1 MASPRHRVRCTGHSS
16 RTGKPCRAWAV
27 RGARVCVV
35 HGGRAPQV
43 KAAAEVRR
51 VEAEVVREA
60 ERMLAL
66 AGVDRDPIEHL
77 LYELHR
83 STAVEAVWGSLV
95 AKLDEAE
102 RGIDR
107 AENPTTGEGLL
118 ARKFTGD
125 AGYEAVIHPF
135 VIAWNAE
142 RDRHA
147 KLAKMAIDAGVADR
161 QVRLAERQGEMVG
174 ELLRIALR
182 AAGVTG
188 DQERDAYGAVRNH
201 LAIIRTA

>member
-1 MASPRHRVRCTGHSS
+1 MDRQRCGAKL
-16 RTGKPCRAWAV
+16 RGKGAACRKWPV
-27 RGARVCVV
+27 KGGLRCEL
-35 HGGRAPQV
+35 HGGAAPQAKAAAEVRQV
-43 KAAAEVRR
+43 KAAAE
-51 VEAEVVREA
+51 AEA
-60 ERMLAL
+60 ERMLEL
-66 AGVDRDPIEHL
+66 AGVERDPIEHL

-102 RGIDR
+102 REIDR
-107 AENPTTGEGLL
+107 AEHPTSARGLL
-118 ARKFTGD
+118 AAKYSGEGGF
-125 AGYEAVIHPF
+125 EAIVHPF
-135 VIAWNAE
+135 VVMWNAE

-188 DQERDAYGAVRNH
+188 EQERTAYGAVRNH
-201 LAIIRTA
+201 LAIARTA